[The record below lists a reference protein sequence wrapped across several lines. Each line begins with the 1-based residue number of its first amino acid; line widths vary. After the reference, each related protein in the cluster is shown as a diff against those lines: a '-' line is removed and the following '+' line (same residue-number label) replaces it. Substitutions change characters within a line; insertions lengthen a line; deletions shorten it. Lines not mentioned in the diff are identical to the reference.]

1 MSSFARI
8 SETNDGLY
16 IGRYFHTLWTKTN
29 LFSRKKIGCQKE
41 ILNVR
46 NLSRIPRCLRRNTRM
61 SGLKKKGPAR
71 RASKRARQTQTS
83 NEPELIPNSR
93 RRRKRDSLKGFFFDL
108 EG

>member
-1 MSSFARI
+1 
-8 SETNDGLY
+8 
-16 IGRYFHTLWTKTN
+16 
-29 LFSRKKIGCQKE
+29 
-41 ILNVR
+41 
-46 NLSRIPRCLRRNTRM
+46 M